1 MKKYQKFKVIIPR
14 EAIVTETYYIEKGEY
29 LGSIIDI
36 EQREKSILLR
46 IKVENEPD
54 TVFVGFINLYMDYQ
68 PRDFL
73 EDIIHKTG
81 DDSSDVFLDRR
92 VMFEVEDYENKK
104 HQLASRL
111 VFIDDNEDGQYYI
124 EEEE

>member
-1 MKKYQKFKVIIPR
+1 MKEYQEFKVIIPK
-14 EAIVTETYYIEKGEY
+14 EGIVTETDYIEKGEY
-29 LGSIIDI
+29 LGTIIDI
-36 EQREKSILLR
+36 QQRKKSILLR
-46 IKVENEPD
+46 IKVENELD

>member
-92 VMFEVEDYENKK
+92 VMFEVDDYEKK
-104 HQLASRL
+104 NHQLASRI
-111 VFIDDNEDGQYYI
+111 VFIDDNEDGKYD